1 MKIIEVTMRLL
12 SLVKASIK
20 LFLVASLLLT
30 VAAVGAWFYWQ
41 EWMQKP
47 LPIPDDGIT
56 INLEKGK
63 TLSHV
68 LQDLSQRKI
77 VAYPKPLGWYAK
89 IFQQTKVHQ
98 GEYFLQQ
105 GTTPTDLL
113 QKLNKGDVILYQVT
127 FVEGWTVKQV
137 LTALAAKETIKSDL
151 KNLSVNDVAAKLGIE
166 NRDLEGW
173 IFPDTYSFS
182 RGTSDFEILQQAY
195 QKMHRL
201 LTEKWKDRAENLP
214 YKTPYEALI
223 MASIIE
229 KETGHASERDQIAGV
244 FVRRLQQGIKLQTDP
259 TVIYGM
265 GEAYK
270 GKIRRKDLQ
279 APTPYNTYTIT
290 GLPPTPI
297 AIPSLASIEAALHP
311 AAGNALYFVAKGDGT
326 SEFSATLQEHNAA
339 VRRFQLK
346 RRNDYRSA
354 PP

>member
-1 MKIIEVTMRLL
+1 VSFRRLIKTTIKLLVAFILL
-12 SLVKASIK
+12 S
-20 LFLVASLLLT
+20 VA
-30 VAAVGAWFYWQ
+30 VAIYGWFYWQ

-47 LPIPDDGIT
+47 LPIPKDGIT
-56 INLEKGK
+56 ITLEKGQ

-68 LQDLSQRKI
+68 LNDLSQQKLL
-77 VAYPKPLGWYAK
+77 AYPKPLRWYAQ
-89 IFQQTKVHQ
+89 IQQQTKVHQ
-98 GEYFLQQ
+98 GEYFLPQ
-105 GTTPTDLL
+105 GTTPTELL
-113 QKLNKGDVILYQVT
+113 EKLNKGEVILYQIT

-137 LTALAAKETIKSDL
+137 LAALAAKDKIKSDSQ
-151 KNLSVNDVAAKLGIE
+151 NLSVDEIAKKLGIE
-166 NRDLEGW
+166 NGQLEGW
-173 IFPDTYSFS
+173 IFPDTYTFS
-182 RGTSDFEILQQAY
+182 RNTSDLDLLQQAHN
-195 QKMHRL
+195 KMRQHL
-201 LTEKWKDRAENLP
+201 EEKWQTRAENLP
-214 YKTPYEALI
+214 YKTAYEALI

-265 GEAYK
+265 GDAYK
-270 GKIRRKDLQ
+270 GKIRRKDLN
-279 APTPYNTYTIT
+279 APTSYNTYMIT

-297 AIPSLASIEAALHP
+297 AIPSLASIRAALHP

-346 RRNDYRSA
+346 RRSDYRSA